1 MTALSLFPTDFC
13 LPESITPEIF
23 LRDYWQKKP
32 LIIRN
37 GLPEIVGQFEP
48 QDIIELAQNEDV
60 TARLIKTFSND
71 DWKVFFSPLTETDF
85 KELPEKWSVL
95 VQNMEQ
101 WSPEL
106 GQLWN
111 KFGFIPQWQRD
122 DIMVSYAPKGGSVG
136 KHYDEY
142 DVFLVQGY
150 GRRRWQLG
158 KWCDSSTAFKPN
170 QPIRIFD
177 DMGELVIDEVMN
189 PGDILYIPARMAHY
203 GVAEEDCLTFSFGL
217 RYPNLTHLIDGI
229 SKGFCHQDP
238 DLNLSEFDLPLRLT
252 QSVQRS
258 GKLADENIQVMKQQ
272 LLDKLAHSEAFD
284 KLFKQAVASAVSS
297 RRYELLVS
305 EEMSDPEEVRADLEE
320 GALLCQDNNCKL
332 LYTENPLRIYA
343 NGEWLD
349 ELNLVETEVL
359 KRLADG
365 EFLDWAFLTDLT
377 NETED
382 PETTMELL
390 LDSICNWLDDGWVLL
405 DDYV

>member
-1 MTALSLFPTDFC
+1 MTALSPTDFC

-48 QDIIELAQNEDV
+48 QDIIELAQNEDA
-60 TARLIKTFSND
+60 TARLVKTFSDD
-71 DWKVFFSPLTETDF
+71 DWKVFFSPLTEQDF
-85 KELPEKWSVL
+85 KHLPQKWSVL
-95 VQNMEQ
+95 VQNLEQ
-101 WSPEL
+101 WSAEL

-158 KWCDSSTAFKPN
+158 KWCDSSTEFKAN

-177 DMGELVIDEVMN
+177 DMGDLVIDEVMN
-189 PGDILYIPARMAHY
+189 PGDILYVPARMAHY
-203 GVAEEDCLTFSFGL
+203 GVAEDDCLTFSFGL

-252 QSVQRS
+252 QSAQRS
-258 GKLADENIQVMKQQ
+258 GKLADENIQMMKQQ
-272 LLDKLAHSEAFD
+272 LLDKLAHSAAFD
-284 KLFKQAVASAVSS
+284 KLFKQAVATAVSS

-320 GALLCQDNNCKL
+320 GVLLCQDNNCKL

-349 ELNLVETEVL
+349 ELNLIETEVL

-365 EFLDWAFLTDLT
+365 ESLDWAFLTDLT
-377 NETED
+377 NETEE
-382 PETTMELL
+382 PETAMALL

>member
-1 MTALSLFPTDFC
+1 MTALYNPDFC
-13 LPESITPEIF
+13 LPQDITAEVF
-23 LRDYWQKKP
+23 LRDYWQKKT

-60 TARLIKTFSND
+60 TARLVKTFSDD
-71 DWKVFFSPLTETDF
+71 DWKVFFSPLSEQDF
-85 KELPEKWSVL
+85 QNLPEKWSVL

-106 GQLWN
+106 GELWN

-150 GRRRWQLG
+150 GSRRWQLG
-158 KWCDSSTAFKPN
+158 KWCDSSTEFKPN

-177 DMGELVIDEVMN
+177 DMGDLVIDEVMN

-217 RYPNLTHLIDGI
+217 RYPNLTQLIESVGN
-229 SKGFCHQDP
+229 GFCQQNS
-238 DLNLSEFDLPLRLT
+238 DLNLTEFDLPLRLS
-252 QSVQRS
+252 QSPQRT
-258 GKLADENIQVMKQQ
+258 GKLSDEDIQAMKQQ
-272 LLDKLAHSEAFD
+272 LLDKFSTSSAFD
-284 KLFKQAVASAVSS
+284 ALFKQAVARAVSS

-305 EEMSDPEEVRADLEE
+305 EDMSDPDEVRAMLEEE
-320 GALLCQDNNCKL
+320 GAHLSQDNNCKL
-332 LYTENPLRIYA
+332 LYTENPLRVYA

-349 ELNLVETEVL
+349 ELNVIETEVL

-365 EFLDWAFLTDLT
+365 ETLGWTFLQELAD
-377 NETED
+377 ETEE
-382 PETTMELL
+382 PETTMTLL
-390 LDSICNWLDDGWVLL
+390 LDSVCNWLDDGWVFI
-405 DDYV
+405 D

>member
-1 MTALSLFPTDFC
+1 MTALSHSSFC
-13 LPESITPEIF
+13 LPEQITPEIF

-48 QDIIELAQNEDV
+48 QDIIELAKNEDV
-60 TARLIKTFSND
+60 TARLVKTYAED
-71 DWKVFFSPLTETDF
+71 DWKVFFSPLSEKDF
-85 KELPEKWSVL
+85 QKLPEKWSVL

-106 GQLWN
+106 GLLWN

-150 GRRRWQLG
+150 GQRRWQLG
-158 KWCDSSTAFKPN
+158 KWCDPSTEFKPD

-203 GVAEEDCLTFSFGL
+203 GVAENDCLTFSFGL
-217 RYPNLTHLIDGI
+217 RYPNLNQLIDGI

-252 QSVQRS
+252 QSAQRS
-258 GKLADENIQVMKQQ
+258 GKLADENIHAMKQQ
-272 LLDKLAHSEAFD
+272 LLDRLAHSEAFD
-284 KLFKQAVASAVSS
+284 TLFKQAVASAVSS

-305 EEMSDPEEVRADLEE
+305 DEMSDPEEVQSLLEE
-320 GALLCQDNNCKL
+320 GALLYQDNNCKL

-349 ELNLVETEVL
+349 ELNLIEAEVL

-365 EFLDWAFLTDLT
+365 EALSWAFLTDLVNT
-377 NETED
+377 AEE
-382 PETTMELL
+382 PETVMELL
-390 LDSICNWLDDGWVLL
+390 LDSICNWLDDGWVL
-405 DDYV
+405 VE